1 MKNLPPLPRSELE
14 ITQIVWRLGD
24 ATVRQVVDEIPEER
38 GLGFWTVQ
46 TYLRRLEKKGY
57 LKSRKAGRNNIYSAA
72 VDPEGVIKT
81 VFRRNSPATI
91 RRESHP
97 RFSTFD
103 TGPATHRRG
112 NRSSTIGA
120 RRVEVTTAKET
131 QVTHAGDS

>member
-81 VFRRNSPATI
+81 VFEETVQRLFEGKAIPAFQHLIQDRQLTDEEIDHLQSALEELKSQRRKK
-91 RRESHP
+91 
-97 RFSTFD
+97 
-103 TGPATHRRG
+103 HR
-112 NRSSTIGA
+112 
-120 RRVEVTTAKET
+120 
-131 QVTHAGDS
+131 